1 MMRLLFMMFVASML
15 HICVVRAG
23 EPIVVLTYG
32 DSRETGSTLDEYGA
46 HPMRTDP
53 NAHQM
58 HQVAEAETL
67 SHIMAEYYGG
77 SGLNMKF
84 VELAIL
90 QFNREAFVRGNP
102 HFLFAG
108 KLLHLPSENQI
119 KALVTGQKSKSQRSP
134 SNRNQNEIFF
144 FGG

>member
-1 MMRLLFMMFVASML
+1 MMRLLFMMFLASML
-15 HICVVRAG
+15 HICVVHAG

-32 DSRETGSTLDEYGA
+32 DSRETGSTLDEYGT

-90 QFNREAFVRGNP
+90 QFNRKAFVRGNP
-102 HFLFAG
+102 NFLFAG
-108 KLLHLPSENQI
+108 KLLHLPSVNQI
-119 KALVTGQKSKSQRSP
+119 KALVTGQKSKAQRSTGNG
-134 SNRNQNEIFF
+134 NRNEIFF

>member
-1 MMRLLFMMFVASML
+1 MRLLLMMFLASML

-32 DSRETGSTLDEYGA
+32 DSRDTGSTLDEYGT

-67 SHIMAEYYGG
+67 SHIMAEYYSG

-102 HFLFAG
+102 NFLFAG
-108 KLLHLPSENQI
+108 KRLHLPSVNQI
-119 KALVTGQKSKSQRSP
+119 KALVTGQKSVSQRSP

>member
-1 MMRLLFMMFVASML
+1 MMRILFLMLLASML

-32 DSRETGSTLDEYGA
+32 DSRGSGSTVDEYGT

-53 NAHQM
+53 SSHQM

-67 SHIMAEYYGG
+67 SHIMTEYYGG

-102 HFLFAG
+102 NFLFAG
-108 KLLHLPSENQI
+108 KLLHLPSVNQI
-119 KALVTGQKSKSQRSP
+119 KALITGQKSESQRAP
-134 SNRNQNEIFF
+134 RDRNQNEIFF

>member
-1 MMRLLFMMFVASML
+1 MRLLFMMFLASML
-15 HICVVRAG
+15 HICVVHAG

-32 DSRETGSTLDEYGA
+32 DSRETGSTLDEYGT

-102 HFLFAG
+102 NFLFAG
-108 KLLHLPSENQI
+108 KRLHLPSVNQI
-119 KALVTGQKSKSQRSP
+119 KALVTGQKSDSQRSP
-134 SNRNQNEIFF
+134 SNGNQNEIFF